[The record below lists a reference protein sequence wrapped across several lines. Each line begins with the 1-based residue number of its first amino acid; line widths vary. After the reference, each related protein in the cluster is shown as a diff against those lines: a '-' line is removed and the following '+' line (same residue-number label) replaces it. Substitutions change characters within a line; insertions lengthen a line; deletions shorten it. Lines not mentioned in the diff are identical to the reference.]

1 VQTLKGNLLDIHKSL
16 KETQED
22 FRELQVKLSML
33 GSTLNLPP
41 FDCLNCKVDL
51 VSHNPTLLQKSTSMD
66 NLQEL
71 EQDYKIQE
79 FVVKRELKMVELGRE
94 SLPLP
99 LKH

>member
-1 VQTLKGNLLDIHKSL
+1 
-16 KETQED
+16 
-22 FRELQVKLSML
+22 
-33 GSTLNLPP
+33 
-41 FDCLNCKVDL
+41 
-51 VSHNPTLLQKSTSMD
+51 MD